1 MNFIDILYFGI
12 FGIMIFSA
20 TMWIIVYFLNRDKI
34 QVDPEPTRF
43 PSVTFLV
50 PAYNEEEYIQQCIK
64 SLMEMDY
71 PDDKLEIIAINDGS
85 TDTTLEKLQEFK
97 DRITVID
104 KENTGK
110 ASSLNHALEKVD
122 TEMVACMDADSF
134 AEKDMLRSMVGYME
148 EDGVKGVTPAMKVRN
163 PRTWAQKIMWAEFI
177 YNLFLRKLFSIFD
190 SQWVMPGPGSVYDT
204 QYLKDLG
211 GWDETTLTEDMEV
224 AFRMFKNGAKIKNST
239 NAYVDTESPPTL
251 KGLLKQR
258 IRWYGGYLNNMIRYK
273 EFWFNPRYG
282 NLGVIIMPFNILW
295 TSVVVFMLGH
305 MVYRIFDSIFQAFNT
320 YLLVGTIPYN
330 FHFSVQSI
338 SAFHVFYIVL
348 GVTGI
353 AMLLLS
359 LRTAE
364 EDLSLWERKVHY
376 LLFLAVYGVLYA
388 FFWVAAAVYQLKGDR
403 KW

>member
-1 MNFIDILYFGI
+1 MNPIDILYLGI

-20 TMWIIVYFLNRDKI
+20 TMWIIVYYLNKDKI

-43 PSVTFLV
+43 PSVTFLI
-50 PAYNEEEYIQQCIK
+50 PAYNEEEHIEECIN
-64 SLMEMDY
+64 SLLEMDY
-71 PDDKLEIIAINDGS
+71 PSEKLELIAINDGS
-85 TDTTLEKLQEFK
+85 SDSTLEKLEKFQ
-97 DRITVID
+97 DRITIID

-110 ASSLNHALEKVD
+110 ANSLNQALEQVD

-134 AEKDMLRSMVGYME
+134 AEKDMLKSMVGYLE
-148 EDGVKGVTPAMKVRN
+148 EEGVKGVTPAMKVRN
-163 PRTWAQKIMWAEFI
+163 PKTWAQKIMWAEFI

-204 QYLKDLG
+204 EYLKDLG
-211 GWDETTLTEDMEV
+211 GWDEKTLTEDMEI
-224 AFRMFKNGAKIKNST
+224 AFRMFKQGAVIKNST

-251 KGLLKQR
+251 KGLMKQR

-273 EFWFNPRYG
+273 EFWFNPKYG

-295 TSVVVFMLGH
+295 TSVVVFMLVH
-305 MVYRIFDSIFQAFNT
+305 MVYRIFDGIFQLVNT
-320 YLLVGTIPYN
+320 YFLIGSIPFN
-330 FHFSVQSI
+330 PHISI
-338 SAFHVFYIVL
+338 QAVSAFHVFYIVL

-353 AMLLLS
+353 AMLFLS

-376 LLFLAVYGVLYA
+376 LLFLAIYGILYA
-388 FFWVAAAVYQLKGDR
+388 LFWVAAAVYQLKGDR
-403 KW
+403 SW